1 VFFFIAADLQHYR
14 VTVLSKHE
22 AIMKFPSEQFY
33 GGKLT
38 IGNSSQE
45 MPSTLELW
53 PSGGDQ
59 PIMFVNVVG
68 IEKTLTVAT
77 QEGSEK
83 SKCND
88 EEIKVVVSVID

>member
-1 VFFFIAADLQHYR
+1 
-14 VTVLSKHE
+14 
-22 AIMKFPSEQFY
+22 MKFPSNQFY

-38 IGNSSQE
+38 IGISSQE

-68 IEKTLTVAT
+68 NEIDTDCSYRTRFRKIEV
-77 QEGSEK
+77 Q
-83 SKCND
+83 
-88 EEIKVVVSVID
+88 